1 MSTLP
6 VSPAPAAASVGRVNF
21 FRSTVFQI
29 IVVGLISF
37 VGPGLWNGGALA
49 LEGTLPVALFLTF
62 LALQPNPSEPA
73 VLSSRTCIV
82 FSLMGLGCI
91 FAPVIINAVGVKNT
105 LLAGTLGW
113 SVYTAALYQNNRY
126 GTEWFVILGAVICGI
141 SAGLYW
147 AAEGAIVLS
156 YPEPHKRGRYLAV
169 WLFFK
174 NSGTILA
181 GAINLGTNIHRSTGG
196 KVNYKTLLAF
206 IALQVLALPFAFL
219 ISKPERVQRDDRTPV
234 PLPPKTTVKEQLKAL
249 WKACSTQKVGVLLP
263 VFFASWYYWGY
274 SSSFLTLYFSVRA
287 RALASFL
294 SAICGV
300 FATTLLGFFL
310 DSQRLSIAAR
320 ARIGAAATFTL
331 FSGILIWAIV
341 VQHQFT
347 EHNPGK
353 LDWTDTTGQFGKGF
367 GLYVMLNAAGNCVQN
382 YLVRAP
388 FVQLPRA
395 GFRARMLTGFTALL
409 QYWLISVLA
418 EDLGVSARYAGLL
431 RGVESFGQC
440 AAFGVNSS
448 RFNLTYTVVIIIVFW
463 AVSLPSSF
471 ITILKVGIAEGYG
484 GSSAA
489 VAGDVEKRGSETGD
503 DSSDLEDEK
512 RESEEDAKPAAV

>member
-6 VSPAPAAASVGRVNF
+6 VSPATAAAPVGRVNF

-37 VGPGLWNGGALA
+37 VGPGLWNGAQSLGAGGAL
-49 LEGTLPVALFLTF
+49 
-62 LALQPNPSEPA
+62 EPYLVNA
-73 VLSSRTCIV
+73 GNSIV
-82 FSLMGLGCI
+82 FSLMGLGCV
-91 FAPVIINAVGVKNT
+91 FAPLLINWLGVKNT

-113 SVYTAALYQNNRY
+113 SVYTAALYQNNKF

-156 YPEPHKRGRYLAV
+156 YPEQHKRGRYLAV

-219 ISKPERVQRDDRTPV
+219 TSKPERVQRDDRTPV
-234 PLPPKTTVKEQLKAL
+234 PLPPKTTVKEQLKEL

-263 VFFASWYYWGY
+263 IFFASWYYWGY

-320 ARIGAAATFTL
+320 ARIGAAVTFTL

-353 LDWTDTTGQFGKGF
+353 LDWTDKTGQFGKGF

-382 YLVRAP
+382 YL
-388 FVQLPRA
+388 
-395 GFRARMLTGFTALL
+395 
-409 QYWLISVLA
+409 YWLISVLA

-484 GSSAA
+484 GPSAA

>member
-1 MSTLP
+1 MSL
-6 VSPAPAAASVGRVNF
+6 SPPPAAGPVGRVNF

-37 VGPGLWNGGALA
+37 VGPGLWNGAQSLGAGGAL
-49 LEGTLPVALFLTF
+49 
-62 LALQPNPSEPA
+62 EPYLVNA
-73 VLSSRTCIV
+73 GNSIV
-82 FSLMGLGCI
+82 FSLMGLGCV
-91 FAPVIINAVGVKNT
+91 FAPLIINKIGVKNT

-113 SVYTAALYQNNRY
+113 SVYTAALYQNNRW

-156 YPEPHKRGRYLAV
+156 YPEQHKRGRYLAV

-181 GAINLGTNIHRSTGG
+181 GAINLGTNIHRSKGG

-219 ISKPERVQRDDRTPV
+219 ISKPEKVQRDDRSPV
-234 PLPPKTTVKEQLKAL
+234 PMPAKTTVKEQLKAL
-249 WKACSTQKVGVLLP
+249 WQACSTQKVGVLLP
-263 VFFASWYYWGY
+263 IFFSSWFYWGY

-294 SAICGV
+294 SAISGV
-300 FATTLLGFFL
+300 IATTGLGFFL

-320 ARIGAAATFTL
+320 ARIGAAGVMTL

-341 VQHQFT
+341 VQHGFT
-347 EHNPGK
+347 QNNPGK

-367 GLYVMLNAAGNCVQN
+367 GLYIMLNAAGNCVQN
-382 YLVRAP
+382 YL
-388 FVQLPRA
+388 
-395 GFRARMLTGFTALL
+395 
-409 QYWLISVLA
+409 YWLISVLA
-418 EDLGVSARYAGLL
+418 ADLGVSARYAGLL

-440 AAFGVNSS
+440 AAFGINSS
-448 RFNLTYTVVIIIVFW
+448 HFDLTYTVVIIIVFW

-471 ITILKVGIAEGYG
+471 ITILKVGVVEGYG
-484 GSSAA
+484 DKVPAA
-489 VAGDVEKRGSETGD
+489 AAAADDAEERAEG
-503 DSSDLEDEK
+503 DSSSLEAEK
-512 RESEEDAKPAAV
+512 EDTKSVV